1 MAAWPSSSFIS
12 SSWGGGAGTGGA
24 VSFASLAASSSFPGG
39 TAPGG
44 NPVGLGGMNPFS
56 PGQAAFGSGAGPS
69 NTLSTTQPNAFSGQ
83 SSSVLGASL
92 TASTSPFG
100 ASSSSL
106 FSSASSSFGASTLF
120 GSASSSSSSSPFG
133 SSTLFGASSS
143 SPFGVSSSSST
154 SSLFGAPSP
163 SSSSPFDVSSSS
175 STSSLFGAPSSSSSS
190 PFGVSSSSSTSS
202 LFGAPSCSSSSP
214 FGVSSSS
221 LFGSSSSPF
230 GTAGG
235 TAPAA
240 ALEGGQGAKSEG
252 TKFIDAWKNLEAA
265 AKGGIWPF
273 SSFGVAEA
281 ECLFVGLDI
290 SPEEHRYL
298 FYQRPQSEW
307 RALGEQIV
315 ATQLQHLRQFHALV
329 GEKAAAD
336 RLSFEAAPPSVE
348 FLRLVLGGS
357 LPETSFSVPQET
369 LQTPSLGA
377 LGAPPALN
385 KAEINREVSNLE
397 SLGTPGTRRD
407 ETDARGAAF
416 AAPQFEP
423 GKIPD
428 VPPPRELC

>member
-1 MAAWPSSSFIS
+1 MAAWPSSSFLS

-44 NPVGLGGMNPFS
+44 NPVGVGGMNPFS

-69 NTLSTTQPNAFSGQ
+69 TTLSNTQPNPFSGQ
-83 SSSVLGASL
+83 SSSVLGTSL
-92 TASTSPFG
+92 IGNTSPFG
-100 ASSSSL
+100 ASSL
-106 FSSASSSFGASTLF
+106 FSSASSSFGASTPF
-120 GSASSSSSSSPFG
+120 GSASSSSPFG
-133 SSTLFGASSS
+133 ASSTLFGAST
-143 SPFGVSSSSST
+143 ST
-154 SSLFGAPSP
+154 FGAPSSVFGAP
-163 SSSSPFDVSSSS
+163 ASSS
-175 STSSLFGAPSSSSSS
+175 SSLFGAPSSSSS
-190 PFGVSSSSSTSS
+190 PFGASSSS
-202 LFGAPSCSSSSP
+202 LFGAPSSSSSP
-214 FGVSSSS
+214 FGASSSS
-221 LFGSSSSPF
+221 LFGAPSSSPSPFGASSSSSPF
-230 GTAGG
+230 GTPGG

-265 AKGGIWPF
+265 AKGGVWPF

-315 ATQLQHLRQFHALV
+315 STQLQHLRQFHSLV

-336 RLSFEAAPPSVE
+336 RLPFEAPPPSVE
-348 FLRLVLGGS
+348 FLRLVLEGS
-357 LPETSFSVPQET
+357 LPQNASFSGPQET
-369 LQTPSLGA
+369 LQPPSLGV
-377 LGAPPALN
+377 LGAPPDVN
-385 KAEINREVSNLE
+385 RAEVKPEVSNVE
-397 SLGTPGTRRD
+397 RVETPGVRRD
-407 ETDARGAAF
+407 ETDAIGAAF

-428 VPPPRELC
+428 VPPPREVC

>member
-1 MAAWPSSSFIS
+1 
-12 SSWGGGAGTGGA
+12 
-24 VSFASLAASSSFPGG
+24 
-39 TAPGG
+39 
-44 NPVGLGGMNPFS
+44 
-56 PGQAAFGSGAGPS
+56 
-69 NTLSTTQPNAFSGQ
+69 
-83 SSSVLGASL
+83 
-92 TASTSPFG
+92 
-100 ASSSSL
+100 
-106 FSSASSSFGASTLF
+106 
-120 GSASSSSSSSPFG
+120 
-133 SSTLFGASSS
+133 
-143 SPFGVSSSSST
+143 
-154 SSLFGAPSP
+154 
-163 SSSSPFDVSSSS
+163 SSSS

-202 LFGAPSCSSSSP
+202 LFGAPSSSSSSP

-348 FLRLVLGGS
+348 FLHLALGGS
-357 LPETSFSVPQET
+357 LPQTSFSVPQET

-377 LGAPPALN
+377 LGAPPAMN

>member
-154 SSLFGAPSP
+154 SSLFGAPS
-163 SSSSPFDVSSSS
+163 
-175 STSSLFGAPSSSSSS
+175 SSSSS

-202 LFGAPSCSSSSP
+202 LFGAPSPSSSSP

-377 LGAPPALN
+377 LGAPPAMN
-385 KAEINREVSNLE
+385 KAEINREVSNLA